1 MGDKCEQPCQ
11 IVCVSQCFFGL
22 SAYLASVRSDYH
34 ELQTRQKKKKK
45 KKEKE
50 KLVSLFCPLLQDVFS
65 PFFQDG
71 RPENDITHTSIRK
84 KRKQGFPPGG
94 RRQKS
99 FNCFLINRCFITW
112 NINRDGLFKTG
123 PGADGDLHTQAS
135 FSSPIIS
142 SLIFHLV
149 ASVNQRIPLMKV
161 SSTLSFWLRC
171 QTDVGI
177 WVGNLKGLAC
187 SSGVKG
193 RANYIDK
200 HAWDSSSV
208 RQPFQQRETLSESD
222 RTWIFLFFFNLF
234 FFIAAS
240 LRRHVSRLTDR

>member
-11 IVCVSQCFFGL
+11 IVCVSQCFFWTFSVFGL
-22 SAYLASVRSDYH
+22 GSFRLSRAPD
-34 ELQTRQKKKKK
+34 KKKKK
-45 KKEKE
+45 KRSWF
-50 KLVSLFCPLLQDVFS
+50 LFRPIITRCFVSIFPTWS
-65 PFFQDG
+65 P
-71 RPENDITHTSIRK
+71 RKWHHAHKHPE
-84 KRKQGFPPGG
+84 KRKRGFPPGE

-112 NINRDGLFKTG
+112 NINHGGLFKTG

-161 SSTLSFWLRC
+161 SSTLSFWRRC

-222 RTWIFLFFFNLF
+222 RTWIFLFFLLPPHDTFP
-234 FFIAAS
+234 
-240 LRRHVSRLTDR
+240 VWLTDKS

>member
-11 IVCVSQCFFGL
+11 IVCVSQCFFWTFSVFGL
-22 SAYLASVRSDYH
+22 GSFRLSRAPD
-34 ELQTRQKKKKK
+34 KKKKK
-45 KKEKE
+45 REAGF
-50 KLVSLFCPLLQDVFS
+50 SFGPLLQDVLS

-84 KRKQGFPPGG
+84 KENEDFHRERGG
-94 RRQKS
+94 RKVS
-99 FNCFLINRCFITW
+99 TVSWLIDVLLHEILITT
-112 NINRDGLFKTG
+112 GLFKTG

-222 RTWIFLFFFNLF
+222 RTWIFLFFLLPPHDTFP
-234 FFIAAS
+234 
-240 LRRHVSRLTDR
+240 VWLTDKS